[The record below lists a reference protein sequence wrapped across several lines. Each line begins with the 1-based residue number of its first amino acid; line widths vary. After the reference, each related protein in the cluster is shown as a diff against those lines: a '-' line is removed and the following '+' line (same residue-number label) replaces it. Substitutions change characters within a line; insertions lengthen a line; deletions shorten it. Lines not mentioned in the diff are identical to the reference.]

1 MRNPGDGAIID
12 LHSACGGQI
21 IQYLNIT
28 AVPSNHLIESV
39 YNQQMEIHDED
50 SDDDYDDSGHE
61 EEEEELDIYRMKS
74 LMMASHG
81 CLFK

>member
-21 IQYLNIT
+21 IIPYLNIT

-39 YNQQMEIHDED
+39 YNQQMETHEED
-50 SDDDYDDSGHE
+50 SDDDYDDIGDE
-61 EEEEELDIYRMKS
+61 EDEEELDI
-74 LMMASHG
+74 
-81 CLFK
+81 